1 MDGDYSQEIKGHL
14 FLGRKSTTNLN
25 SIFKNRDIILPTK
38 VHIVKAMVF
47 LVVMYRYKSW
57 TIKKAECQR
66 IDVFKL
72 WCWRRLLRVPWTA
85 TRSNRSI
92 LKRSTL
98 NIHWKDWC
106 WSWTFNTMATW
117 CKERTHGQRPWCW
130 GRLRAEGEGLTENEM
145 TGWHHRLNGHK
156 FEQALGGRGQGSLAC
171 CNSWGYKE
179 WDTTGG
185 LNNNNR

>member
-1 MDGDYSQEIKGHL
+1 MGLQKVGHDWATFTCRPVKFICSDPAILSTAEPSHGITFCYPPCGSQWAVLSSKANL
-14 FLGRKSTTNLN
+14 SSTHMVHPQLTVL
-25 SIFKNRDIILPTK
+25 SLEREVFHPILLT
-38 VHIVKAMVF
+38 
-47 LVVMYRYKSW
+47 W
-57 TIKKAECQR
+57 WE
-66 IDVFKL
+66 KL
-72 WCWRRLLRVPWTA
+72 T
-85 TRSNRSI
+85 
-92 LKRSTL
+92 
-98 NIHWKDWC
+98 HWK
-106 WSWTFNTMATW
+106 
-117 CKERTHGQRPWCW
+117 RPWCW